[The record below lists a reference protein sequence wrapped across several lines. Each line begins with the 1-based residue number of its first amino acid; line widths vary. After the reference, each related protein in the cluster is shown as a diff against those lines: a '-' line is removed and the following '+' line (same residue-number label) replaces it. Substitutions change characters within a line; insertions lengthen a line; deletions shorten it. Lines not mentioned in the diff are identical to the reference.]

1 MPTKIVD
8 TTWIGVGGLSFL
20 GMSVNDWILIAALV
34 FGFARAVDALIVLY
48 RRIRKSGDTSESN

>member
-1 MPTKIVD
+1 
-8 TTWIGVGGLSFL
+8 
-20 GMSVNDWILIAALV
+20 MSVNDWILIAALV